1 MKIQKTIGAGVLSLG
16 LLVGLSG
23 YDAGATSRSI
33 GHTGAHSYNKIK
45 TEVRKN
51 VRINNTNDIRVNND
65 NYQRAYTGDA
75 EVRYN
80 TTGGGAYTG
89 DATNRNSLDVS
100 ATVDNSG
107 SAGAWAGAVK
117 HSGGG
122 AGGASIDSTGY
133 DSTNV
138 IKHVET
144 TRVNVT
150 NNNDI
155 RVNNDNNQTA
165 SSGDATVKGNTTG
178 GDAVSGD
185 ATNTNSTS
193 VTLNIKN

>member
-23 YDAGATSRSI
+23 FDAGATSRSI

-45 TEVRKN
+45 TEIKNKVRVHN
-51 VRINNTNDIRVNND
+51 DNTVKVDND

-75 EVRYN
+75 TVKHN

-89 DATNRNSLDVS
+89 DAKNNNSLNVS
-100 ATVDNSG
+100 ATIDNSA
-107 SAGAWAGAVK
+107 SADTWAGTV

-122 AGGASIDSTGY
+122 GGSASINHTGY
-133 DSTNV
+133 DSVNV
-138 IKHVET
+138 IKHEET
-144 TRVNVT
+144 TKVNVY
-150 NNNDI
+150 
-155 RVNNDNNQTA
+155 NDNYVKVENDNDQKA
-165 SSGDATVKGNTTG
+165 SSGDAKVIGNTTG

-193 VTLNIKN
+193 VTLNITN